1 MEISIHRPLYVNK
14 IGKRAKNQDS
24 LYPSAGLASRDSHVF
39 LACDG
44 VGGAASGEIASRV
57 SADVVGQFF
66 EHQLAT
72 IEHINAAINAA
83 QAAIDAHLETDPLS
97 KGMGT
102 TLTFVQFNPY
112 GATIAHIGDS
122 RVYHI
127 RNGHI
132 LFCTDDHSLIN
143 EMRKKGMDNL
153 ENVQS
158 NVITRA
164 IQGQSVRAVQADV
177 QFISDIE
184 AGDYFFLCTDG
195 IWGVFED
202 TELKAIFGEALTNE
216 EKLEQIEAR
225 CAVQSHDNY
234 TAYLIQIE
242 SVTVGVQP
250 EIEPVT
256 EGIQPEIA
264 ASSMM
269 DNQSTA
275 DAQADAQTDA
285 QTDAETDLA
294 ERQEIMI
301 EVTQKPRKAAWVVPL
316 ILILLVLMGILWAV
330 FGTT

>member
-1 MEISIHRPLYVNK
+1 MEISIHLPLYVNK

-24 LYPSAGLASRDSHVF
+24 LYPPVGSANTDSRVF

-72 IEHINAAINAA
+72 IEPINAAINAA

-132 LFCTDDHSLIN
+132 LFRTDDHSLIN

-153 ENVQS
+153 ENVKS

-164 IQGQSVRAVQADV
+164 IQGQSVRSVQADV
-177 QFISDIE
+177 QFISDIQ

-202 TELKAIFGEALTNE
+202 IELKAIFGDSITNE
-216 EKLEQIEAR
+216 AKLEQIEAR
-225 CAVQSHDNY
+225 CAAQAHDNY
-234 TAYLIQIE
+234 TAYLIQIA
-242 SVTVGVQP
+242 S
-250 EIEPVT
+250 VT
-256 EGIQPEIA
+256 EGVEKAITAP
-264 ASSMM
+264 SMRN
-269 DNQSTA
+269 NQST
-275 DAQADAQTDA
+275 TDA
-285 QTDAETDLA
+285 KADTETDVV

-301 EVTQKPRKAAWVVPL
+301 EVTQKPRKSPWVVPF
-316 ILILLVLMGILWAV
+316 ILILLVLIGLLWAV

>member
-1 MEISIHRPLYVNK
+1 MKISIHPPLYINK

-24 LYPSAGLASRDSHVF
+24 LYPQAGSANTESRVF

-57 SADVVGQFF
+57 SADVVGHFF

-83 QAAIDAHLETDPLS
+83 QTAIDTHLETDPLS

-102 TLTFVQFNPY
+102 TLTFLQFHAQ

-202 TELKAIFGEALTNE
+202 TELKEIFGEALTNE

-242 SVTVGVQP
+242 SVTEAVEP
-250 EIEPVT
+250 EIEPFT
-256 EGIQPEIA
+256 EGVEKAITAP
-264 ASSMM
+264 SMT

-275 DAQADAQTDA
+275 DAQADTEID
-285 QTDAETDLA
+285 TETDLV

-316 ILILLVLMGILWAV
+316 ILILLVLIGILWAV